1 MRVRKLALAVGL
13 VGALGSN
20 AALALGLGEIKL
32 NSTLNQPLDAEIGL
46 LQTRG
51 LDDAEIKV
59 RLAGPDE
66 FDRAG
71 VERSYLLTSLRFDVD
86 YSGGKPV
93 VRITSREP
101 IREPF
106 LNFLVETR
114 WPSGRLLREYT
125 LLMDLPAFSPNSA
138 QQPVRAAERERQQVR
153 RDTQVQRPAPRP
165 VQPAQQPVAQP
176 EVEQPAETPA
186 AQQPEPVRRQ
196 PQRAATDSGD
206 SSQVY
211 GPVSSADT
219 LWEIALENRVSRDF
233 SVQQTMLA
241 IQRLN
246 PEAFING
253 NINLLKKG
261 AVLRLPNSEDLRSL
275 SLTEAISEVAQQNDS
290 WRQRSGVEEVATG
303 APLDARPVEEE
314 RIVSNEVEGRVSLT
328 APGDNESVI
337 SGSGSGA
344 EDSEALEGN
353 LTVAE
358 EELDKS
364 QLENTELRERIAE
377 LDEQIDTMEAL
388 VEVSNEEMLAVQAA
402 AELSDPLLD
411 TSDIDSAE
419 LADNTLGSD
428 ETQLDESLAAESLDD
443 ATEQNDM
450 QVAETEPQSRN
461 RVVSVQTQPE
471 PSLMEKLGD
480 NMQLVG
486 IGAAGLLVGLF
497 GFFTWRR
504 RQAEQEAEQQ
514 LEQQLAA
521 EESLQVMPEETAEAD
536 ETLAAVES
544 MEADNAFDLG
554 DLGDVGTDDPI
565 SEAEIHLSLGQ
576 YEEAES
582 KLLLGLEKD
591 PQVVDARLMLM
602 EVYAHNQD
610 VEKFDDHYIQL
621 LAISDGPAADRAAR
635 LRETIADAPDFEAPA
650 MDFSSESLEAAQLD
664 DIGAALDQ
672 DFSAAE
678 PAQSSIDDFNGD
690 NSLLDDLT
698 MDLSQ
703 DGEKLDSEKADGE
716 LASEELSLDLEDSF
730 TEPALEAGE
739 SLDLDNEFNL
749 DDLDLDGAFDSEQDG
764 SQLASN
770 NNEELNLDDLD
781 LGELDLGDLNTGET
795 SELALQDSP
804 VEEVAAENASDL
816 APIDFD
822 TSELDLD
829 SLALDSAE
837 SHEVGADELV
847 AEPEEAAVAADKA
860 KSGGSIGG
868 LDFELDLSMMEEAAQ
883 ESQADEA
890 LAIEESLE
898 TQELDSLE
906 ADLDITSSA
915 GSEDELSL
923 ETFSESDLDMIGSE
937 LDGEL
942 DLDSIN
948 LDDIA
953 GDLASTESLQSEDGA
968 AVADTTVPNSL
979 PQEEDLD
986 FDMASLEATGEEL
999 SLDEASVEEEFSL
1012 EEELALIDESTDGD
1026 LSSGLDLESDL
1037 GLEAMADQAQGLPE
1051 QVSQQQADEAVAT
1064 QQQETESEFAGL
1076 DFNLE
1081 NDLNSELSLL
1091 EGGDE
1096 MGTKLELAQA
1106 YMDMGDKEGAKDIL
1120 KEVAQDGGGEHKS
1133 RAEELLERM
1142 V

>member
-20 AALALGLGEIKL
+20 ATLALGLGEIKL

-86 YSGGKPV
+86 YSGSKPV

-153 RDTQVQRPAPRP
+153 RDTQTQRPAPRP
-165 VQPAQQPVAQP
+165 AQPAQQPVAEP

-196 PQRAATDSGD
+196 PQRASADSGD

-219 LWEIALENRVSRDF
+219 LWEIALDNRVSREF

-290 WRQRSGVEEVATG
+290 WRQRNRSEEVASG
-303 APLDARPVEEE
+303 APLDARPAEEE
-314 RIVSNEVEGRVSLT
+314 RLASTEIEGRVSLT

-337 SGSGSGA
+337 SGSGSGS
-344 EDSEALEGN
+344 EDSEALEGD

-388 VEVSNEEMLAVQAA
+388 VEVSNDEMLAVQAA

-411 TSDIDSAE
+411 TSEIDSDE
-419 LADNTLGSD
+419 LVDNELDGEEGQSD
-428 ETQLDESLAAESLDD
+428 EALAGESLDD
-443 ATEQNDM
+443 SIEQNTA
-450 QVAETEPQSRN
+450 QEAEAEPESRN

-471 PSLMEKLGD
+471 PSLMEKLGE

-504 RQAEQEAEQQ
+504 RKAEQEAEQE

-521 EESLQVMPEETAEAD
+521 EESSLGVPDTVTSAD

-544 MEADNAFDLG
+544 MEADNAFDLS

-610 VEKFDDHYIQL
+610 IEKFDDHYIQL

-635 LRETIADAPDFEAPA
+635 LRETIAGAPDFEAPS

-672 DFSAAE
+672 DFSTAE
-678 PAQSSIDDFNGD
+678 PARSNEDGFNSD
-690 NSLLDDLT
+690 SLLDDLT
-698 MDLSQ
+698 MDLS
-703 DGEKLDSEKADGE
+703 LDHEQADGE
-716 LASEELSLDLEDSF
+716 LATEELSLDLGDTF
-730 TEPALEAGE
+730 AEPPLDTGD
-739 SLDLDNEFNL
+739 SLDLDSEFNL
-749 DDLDLDGAFDSEQDG
+749 DDLDLDGALDAQQDSL
-764 SQLASN
+764 QLASES
-770 NNEELNLDDLD
+770 NEELNLDDLD
-781 LGELDLGDLNTGET
+781 FGELDLGDLNNVE
-795 SELALQDSP
+795 SDELALLDP
-804 VEEVAAENASDL
+804 LAEEASTESEADL

-829 SLALDSAE
+829 SLALDAAE
-837 SHEVGADELV
+837 SPEAGIDELAAELEV
-847 AEPEEAAVAADKA
+847 AGSEAEKSR
-860 KSGGSIGG
+860 SGGSIGG
-868 LDFELDLSMMEEAAQ
+868 LDFELDLSMMDGAAK
-883 ESQADEA
+883 ELHADEA
-890 LAIEESLE
+890 LEAVVDAAPSAGAEDEF
-898 TQELDSLE
+898 SLE
-906 ADLDITSSA
+906 AF
-915 GSEDELSL
+915 SED
-923 ETFSESDLDMIGSE
+923 DLDMIGSE

-942 DLDSIN
+942 DLDSID

-953 GDLASTESLQSEDGA
+953 GELASTESLEVATSA
-968 AVADTTVPNSL
+968 AVADNAEANGLS
-979 PQEEDLD
+979 QEDDLE

-999 SLDEASVEEEFSL
+999 SLGEGAVEEEFSL
-1012 EEELALIDESTDGD
+1012 EDELALIDESTDGD
-1026 LSSGLDLESDL
+1026 LAFGLSTGSDIELESATDREPL
-1037 GLEAMADQAQGLPE
+1037 GREQSGEAL
-1051 QVSQQQADEAVAT
+1051 AT
-1064 QQQETESEFAGL
+1064 QQQDAESEFAGL

-1133 RAEELLERM
+1133 RAEEMLERM

>member
-13 VGALGSN
+13 VGAMGSN
-20 AALALGLGEIKL
+20 ATLALGLGEIKL
-32 NSTLNQPLDAEIGL
+32 NSTLNQPLNAEIGL

-51 LDDAEIKV
+51 LDDSEIKV

-86 YSGGKPV
+86 YSSGKPV

-125 LLMDLPAFSPNSA
+125 LLMDLPAFSPSA
-138 QQPVRAAERERQQVR
+138 APQPVRAAERERQQVR
-153 RDTQVQRPAPRP
+153 RDTQTQRPAPRP
-165 VQPAQQPVAQP
+165 AQPVEQPVAQP
-176 EVEQPAETPA
+176 EVEQPSEPPA
-186 AQQPEPVRRQ
+186 VEQPEPVRRQ
-196 PQRAATDSGD
+196 PQRASADNRN

-219 LWEIALENRVSRDF
+219 LWAIALQNRANGEF

-261 AVLRLPNSEDLRSL
+261 AVLRLPNSDDLRSL
-275 SLTEAISEVAQQNDS
+275 SLTDAISEVAQQNDS
-290 WRQRSGVEEVATG
+290 WRQRNGAEEVATA

-314 RIVSNEVEGRVSLT
+314 RVASSEIEGRVSLA
-328 APGDNESVI
+328 APGDNESVT

-344 EDSEALEGN
+344 EDSEALEGD

-358 EELDKS
+358 EELDKTE
-364 QLENTELRERIAE
+364 LENTELRERIAE
-377 LDEQIDTMEAL
+377 LDEQIDTMESL
-388 VEVSNEEMLAVQAA
+388 VEVSSEEMRAVQLA
-402 AELSDPLLD
+402 AEMSAESTDV
-411 TSDIDSAE
+411 DSAE
-419 LADNTLGSD
+419 MAPGLDDSLAD
-428 ETQLDESLAAESLDD
+428 ESLDD
-443 ATEQNDM
+443 AVDELETET
-450 QVAETEPQSRN
+450 VAEEPESRN

-471 PSLMEKLGD
+471 PTLMEKLGD
-480 NMQLVG
+480 NLQLIG
-486 IGAAGLLVGLF
+486 IGAGGLLVGLF

-504 RQAEQEAEQQ
+504 RKAEQEAEQQ
-514 LEQQLAA
+514 LEQQMAA
-521 EESLQVMPEETAEAD
+521 EASPLHLPEESAAED

-544 MEADNAFDLG
+544 MEANDAFDLS

-610 VEKFDDHYIQL
+610 IEKFDDHYIQL
-621 LAISDGPAADRAAR
+621 LAISDGPVADRAAR
-635 LRETIADAPDFEAPA
+635 LRETIAGAPDFEAPS

-664 DIGAALDQ
+664 DIGASLEEDFSIVEPVHSPVEALD
-672 DFSAAE
+672 
-678 PAQSSIDDFNGD
+678 GD

-698 MDLSQ
+698 MNLT
-703 DGEKLDSEKADGE
+703 LDDEKADGDV
-716 LASEELSLDLEDSF
+716 AQDLSLDLDDAF
-730 TEPALEAGE
+730 IEPALDSADAV
-739 SLDLDNEFNL
+739 DLDSEFNL
-749 DDLDLDGAFDSEQDG
+749 DDLDLNSALDTDALQDPSQADG
-764 SQLASN
+764 
-770 NNEELNLDDLD
+770 ELNLDDLD
-781 LGELDLGDLNTGET
+781 LGELDLGDLNSGETDEFSLQESAVEDLSEGTGE
-795 SELALQDSP
+795 
-804 VEEVAAENASDL
+804 AEGGL
-816 APIDFD
+816 APIDYD

-829 SLALDSAE
+829 TLEMSAAG
-837 SHEVGADELV
+837 SDEASDDAFV
-847 AEPEEAAVAADKA
+847 AEPEPAEKSR
-860 KSGGSIGG
+860 SGGTIGG
-868 LDFELDLSMMEEAAQ
+868 LDFELDLSMMEESAQALQAEGVAAV
-883 ESQADEA
+883 EGDLQA
-890 LAIEESLE
+890 
-898 TQELDSLE
+898 Q
-906 ADLDITSSA
+906 
-915 GSEDELSL
+915 DELSL
-923 ETFSESDLDMIGSE
+923 EAFSDSDLDMIGSG
-937 LDGEL
+937 LDDEL
-942 DLDSIN
+942 DLDSID

-953 GDLASTESLQSEDGA
+953 GDLAAPDSLEVDTAVSAAENPEIAGLPLED
-968 AVADTTVPNSL
+968 
-979 PQEEDLD
+979 DLD
-986 FDMASLEATGEEL
+986 FDLASLEASGEAL
-999 SLDEASVEEEFSL
+999 SMGEGAVDEAFSL
-1012 EEELALIDESTDGD
+1012 EDELALIDESTDGD
-1026 LSSGLDLESDL
+1026 LAVTAELGVDTELE
-1037 GLEAMADQAQGLPE
+1037 LETAVTQAQAVE
-1051 QVSQQQADEAVAT
+1051 ATVAQQQVA
-1064 QQQETESEFAGL
+1064 ESEFAGL

-1081 NDLNSELSLL
+1081 SDLNSELSLL

-1106 YMDMGDKEGAKDIL
+1106 YMDMGDTEGARDIL
-1120 KEVAQDGGGEHKS
+1120 KEVTQDGSGEHKS
-1133 RAEELLERM
+1133 RAEEMLERM

>member
-20 AALALGLGEIKL
+20 ATLALGLGEIKL
-32 NSTLNQPLDAEIGL
+32 NSTLNQPLNAEIGL

-86 YSGGKPV
+86 YSGSKPV

-165 VQPAQQPVAQP
+165 AQPAPQPVVEP
-176 EVEQPAETPA
+176 EVEQPTETPA

-196 PQRAATDSGD
+196 PQRASTNSGD

-219 LWEIALENRVSRDF
+219 LWEIALENRVSREF

-261 AVLRLPNSEDLRSL
+261 AVLRLPNNEDLRSL

-290 WRQRSGVEEVATG
+290 WRQRNRSEEVATG

-314 RIVSNEVEGRVSLT
+314 RLASTEIEGRVSLT

-337 SGSGSGA
+337 SGSGSGS
-344 EDSEALEGN
+344 EDSEALEGD

-388 VEVSNEEMLAVQAA
+388 VEVSNDEMLAVQAA

-411 TSDIDSAE
+411 TSEIESDE
-419 LADNTLGSD
+419 LADND
-428 ETQLDESLAAESLDD
+428 ELDSAEGQSEEAFAGESLDD
-443 ATEQNDM
+443 SVEQNTA
-450 QVAETEPQSRN
+450 QATAAEPESRN

-471 PSLMEKLGD
+471 PGLMEKLGG

-486 IGAAGLLVGLF
+486 IGAAGLLAGLF

-504 RQAEQEAEQQ
+504 RKAEQEAEQQ

-521 EESLQVMPEETAEAD
+521 EESSLDLPEEATTAD

-544 MEADNAFDLG
+544 MEADDAFDLS

-610 VEKFDDHYIQL
+610 IEKFDDHYIQL

-635 LRETIADAPDFEAPA
+635 LRETIAGAPDFEAPA

-672 DFSAAE
+672 DFSGAE
-678 PAQSSIDDFNGD
+678 PAHSNEEGFNGD

-698 MDLSQ
+698 MDLS
-703 DGEKLDSEKADGE
+703 LDHEKADGE
-716 LASEELSLDLEDSF
+716 LSTEELSLDLDDTF
-730 TEPALEAGE
+730 AEPPLDTGD
-739 SLDLDNEFNL
+739 SLDLDSEFNL
-749 DDLDLDGAFDSEQDG
+749 DDLDLDDALDTDQAN

-770 NNEELNLDDLD
+770 SDEELNLDDLD
-781 LGELDLGDLNTGET
+781 LGDLDLGDLNAAG
-795 SELALQDSP
+795 SDELALQDSLAG
-804 VEEVAAENASDL
+804 EAAAESEADL

-829 SLALDSAE
+829 SLALDTAE
-837 SHEVGADELV
+837 SPEAGVDELA
-847 AEPEEAAVAADKA
+847 AELEEAGVETEKT

-868 LDFELDLSMMEEAAQ
+868 LDFELDLSMMEGDAKE
-883 ESQADEA
+883 
-890 LAIEESLE
+890 LHTEEVTATE
-898 TQELDSLE
+898 DSLE
-906 ADLDITSSA
+906 AQELEAVVDAAPSA
-915 GSEDELSL
+915 GSEDEFSL
-923 ETFSESDLDMIGSE
+923 EAFSEDDLDMIGSE

-942 DLDSIN
+942 DLDSID
-948 LDDIA
+948 LDDLA
-953 GDLASTESLQSEDGA
+953 GDLASTESLEVATSA
-968 AVADTTVPNSL
+968 AVADNAEPNGL
-979 PQEEDLD
+979 PQEEDLN

-999 SLDEASVEEEFSL
+999 SIGEGAVEEEFSL

-1026 LSSGLDLESDL
+1026 LALGLGTENDLDLESALAQEPL
-1037 GLEAMADQAQGLPE
+1037 GQEQAGNKQSSE
-1051 QVSQQQADEAVAT
+1051 VAAT
-1064 QQQETESEFAGL
+1064 QQQDAESEFAGL

-1081 NDLNSELSLL
+1081 SDLNSELSLL

-1120 KEVAQDGGGEHKS
+1120 KEVAQDGGGEHKN
-1133 RAEELLERM
+1133 RAEEMLERM